1 MLKKWNFILIIII
14 FSIILS
20 IPLINSNLD
29 IYYDDGIQHI
39 ARAYSTYLAIEHGEN
54 PNILLNLGNN
64 FGYSWDLFYG
74 GFSTI
79 LILICKIITPNFM
92 IAYKLSLFIG
102 LLLSGFTMYGYV
114 GNKFKSKEI
123 GIISAIFYMSM
134 PYHLND
140 MYIRNAFGEFLS
152 FIFIPLVFWGIDEIL
167 NNKNKKYILVI
178 GASGLIFTHNLMTLC
193 TAIFSVIYL
202 CCNYNKI
209 NKKVILD
216 FLINMFAILAIT
228 SCFWVPILETMNFSE
243 YAVYQKG
250 MMATIES
257 VRKSGLNLKQLF
269 ITSQD
274 AKYVFEI
281 GLPCIISLI
290 GTILVFRKI
299 KEKRD
304 YILFLSLGLLC
315 VFMSTKYFP
324 WTIVGEEFSMI
335 QFPWRMMTFVN
346 FFFAIICGINIYL
359 ILKKIKLVDIAAVC
373 SVILIYLIML
383 YKFLPINTELT
394 NIEEMQIGNVSTNIW
409 QAMAGMGKGE
419 YFPQKANSNRDY
431 LSLREDKICIL
442 DGDGKIEFEDKN
454 GQKLNS
460 KIDVFEKNTVLEL
473 PYIYYPGYKVYVDNI
488 EVDYF
493 ESDNGFIS
501 IFINEKGK
509 HDVSISYAGTLGMQF
524 SKYFSI
530 ISMLIFGIF
539 IIVYKKMNK
548 TFI

>member
-1 MLKKWNFILIIII
+1 M
-14 FSIILS
+14 
-20 IPLINSNLD
+20 
-29 IYYDDGIQHI
+29 
-39 ARAYSTYLAIEHGEN
+39 
-54 PNILLNLGNN
+54 
-64 FGYSWDLFYG
+64 
-74 GFSTI
+74 
-79 LILICKIITPNFM
+79 
-92 IAYKLSLFIG
+92 
-102 LLLSGFTMYGYV
+102 
-114 GNKFKSKEI
+114 
-123 GIISAIFYMSM
+123 
-134 PYHLND
+134 
-140 MYIRNAFGEFLS
+140 
-152 FIFIPLVFWGIDEIL
+152 
-167 NNKNKKYILVI
+167 NNKNKKYIFVI

-193 TAIFSVIYL
+193 TVIFSVIYL

-228 SCFWVPILETMNFSE
+228 SCFWVQILENMNFSE

-281 GLPCIISLI
+281 DLPCIISLI

-304 YILFLSLGLLC
+304 YILFLSLGLFC

-324 WTIVGEEFSMI
+324 WAIV
-335 QFPWRMMTFVN
+335 
-346 FFFAIICGINIYL
+346 
-359 ILKKIKLVDIAAVC
+359 
-373 SVILIYLIML
+373 
-383 YKFLPINTELT
+383 
-394 NIEEMQIGNVSTNIW
+394 
-409 QAMAGMGKGE
+409 GE

-431 LSLREDKICIL
+431 LSLREDKICTL

-501 IFINEKGK
+501 IFINEKGE
-509 HDVSISYAGTLGMQF
+509 HDVSVSYSGTLGMQF

-530 ISMLIFGIF
+530 ISMLIFSIF

-548 TFI
+548 NFIFANSNNE